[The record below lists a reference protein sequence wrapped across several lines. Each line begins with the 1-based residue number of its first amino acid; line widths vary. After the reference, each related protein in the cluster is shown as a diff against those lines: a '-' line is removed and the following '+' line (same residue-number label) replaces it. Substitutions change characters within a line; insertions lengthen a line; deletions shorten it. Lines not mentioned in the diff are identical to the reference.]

1 MAEILS
7 QNEIDALLGGMDSGE
22 VETEAEASSEAQ
34 TQMRPP
40 EPETEAVLYDF
51 SRSELSVHG
60 QLPGLEN
67 IYNKFARRLRTIFA
81 TELGK
86 AVYVGLEDLDSVLFE
101 DLVKRLPLP
110 SSIHMVRL
118 EPLRGLGV
126 FVIGASLAY
135 AMIDIFFG
143 GTGQR
148 MLRAEGREFTLIENS
163 FLGKFV
169 SKMLLGMEDAWQ
181 PVIPISGQYMSTEM
195 NPYLLGATAMADVVV
210 IATYTVEMTTQVS
223 GEIIFSLPL
232 SAVEQVRERLG
243 SPFSMFDEG
252 EDGLQLHKRLREH
265 VLETD
270 VTVHAVADVMDMNIG
285 QILSL
290 RNGDFLELKPK
301 CMERVDLW
309 VENKPLFQGR
319 GAQDEGTKVFVV
331 EELLGAEKPQER

>member
-7 QNEIDALLGGMDSGE
+7 QSEIDALLQGLDGDE
-22 VETEAEASSEAQ
+22 VEAESPAEVEAAPQAPPLEPEVEAEA
-34 TQMRPP
+34 
-40 EPETEAVLYDF
+40 YDF
-51 SRSELSVHG
+51 SRSELSIHG

-86 AVYVGLEDLDSVLFE
+86 AVYVGLEDLDSILFE

-118 EPLRGLGV
+118 EPLRGVGV

-135 AMIDIFFG
+135 AMIDIIFG
-143 GTGQR
+143 GSGQR
-148 MLRAEGREFTLIENS
+148 MMRAEGREFTLIENN

-169 SKMLLGMEDAWQ
+169 SKMLLGMEEAWQ
-181 PVIPISGQYMSTEM
+181 PVIPISGQYISSEM

-210 IATYTVEMTTQVS
+210 VATYTVEMNTQVS
-223 GEIIFSLPL
+223 GEVIFSLPL

-243 SPFSMFDEG
+243 SPFSLFDEG
-252 EDGLQLHKRLREH
+252 EDGLQLRNRLKEH
-265 VLETD
+265 VMDTE
-270 VTVHAVADVMDMNIG
+270 VSIQAVAEEMNMNVR

-290 RNGDFLELKPK
+290 RRGDFLELSPK
-301 CMERVDLW
+301 SMERASLC
-309 VENKPLFQGR
+309 VENKPLFRGR
-319 GAQDEGTKVFVV
+319 GAHDGGTKVFVIDQV
-331 EELLGAEKPQER
+331 IEEERAKEH

>member
-7 QNEIDALLGGMDSGE
+7 PDEIDALLGGMDDDGGAEDEASSAQSE
-22 VETEAEASSEAQ
+22 IRLPEPEAEA
-34 TQMRPP
+34 T
-40 EPETEAVLYDF
+40 LYDF

-101 DLVKRLPLP
+101 DLVKRLSLQ

-148 MLRAEGREFTLIENS
+148 IMRAEEREFTLIENN

-169 SKMLLGMEDAWQ
+169 SKMLLGMEEVWQ
-181 PVIPISGQYMSTEM
+181 PVIPLTGQYISSEM

-210 IATYTVEMTTQVS
+210 IATYTVEMTSQVS

-252 EDGLQLHKRLREH
+252 EDGLQLRKRLKEH
-265 VLETD
+265 VLGTE
-270 VTVHAVADVMDMNIG
+270 VTLHAMADVMDMTIG

-290 RNGDFLELKPK
+290 RNGDFLELTPK
-301 CMERVDLW
+301 CMERAGLW
-309 VENKPLFQGR
+309 VEDKPLFQGR
-319 GAQDEGTKVFVV
+319 GAQDEGTKVFVIEKCIGV
-331 EELLGAEKPQER
+331 EQPKEQ

>member
-7 QNEIDALLGGMDSGE
+7 QDEIDALLGGMDDGG
-22 VETEAEASSEAQ
+22 EAEDEAASAQ
-34 TQMRPP
+34 TEIRPP
-40 EPETEAVLYDF
+40 EPEAEAVLYDF

-148 MLRAEGREFTLIENS
+148 IMHAEGREFTLIENN

-169 SKMLLGMEDAWQ
+169 SKMLLGMEEAWQ
-181 PVIPISGQYMSTEM
+181 PVIPLTGQYISSEM

-210 IATYTVEMTTQVS
+210 IATYTVEMTSQVS

-252 EDGLQLHKRLREH
+252 EDGLQLRKRLKEH
-265 VLETD
+265 VLGTE
-270 VTVHAVADVMDMNIG
+270 VTLHAMADVMDMTIG

-290 RNGDFLELKPK
+290 RPGDFLELAPK
-301 CMERVDLW
+301 CMERAGLW
-309 VENKPLFQGR
+309 VEDKPLFQGR
-319 GAQDEGTKVFVV
+319 GAQDEGIKVFVIEKCIGV
-331 EELLGAEKPQER
+331 AQPEEK